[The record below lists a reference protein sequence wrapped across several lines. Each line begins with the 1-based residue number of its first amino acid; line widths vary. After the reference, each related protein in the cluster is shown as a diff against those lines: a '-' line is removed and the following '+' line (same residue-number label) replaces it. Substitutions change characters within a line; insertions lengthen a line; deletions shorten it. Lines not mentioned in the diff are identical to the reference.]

1 MKKKLTVAVLAI
13 CAAIVLLIV
22 GLATGSFDELIGDS
36 YADVSDYFG
45 TPEAGTYTLVL
56 PDGEQAETKAITID
70 GQEGYFFP
78 WMEAADLLNSPL
90 YVDEANQKGILARPD
105 EIWYF
110 TPGAT
115 GYDTESGQ
123 HVETTWTAII
133 EQNGAWYVNLL
144 YLTQVMNLY
153 LDTEHGDIQT
163 IVVMT
168 DPQAQIADAASQDEK
183 KGGIRIRTED
193 NKKAKVLTVANSVY
207 LLESGEEWSKVMSH
221 EGYVGYAANSELGG
235 QKALAFAENAPEYT
249 SISRD
254 HKISLGWHQ
263 MTYASG
269 NDALGERLGVA
280 TGLNVISPTWFTV
293 ADTEGNITSLASA
306 AYVQQAHD
314 AGVEVWGLIDNFTN
328 KIDMT
333 AFMSNTA
340 ARTNMINQLITQ
352 AMTCGMDGI
361 NLDFESI
368 KADQAVYYTELIR
381 ELSIA
386 CRKNGLVFS
395 IDDPVPK
402 FSSHYNR
409 SVQGQVADYVII
421 MGYDEN
427 TAGSETAGSNA
438 SLNFVT
444 EGIEQTLK
452 EVPASKVINAMPF
465 YTRLWIES
473 YDNGALEC
481 QTLGMTD
488 ANAYAREKGMDI
500 YWDAASGQNIA
511 ELDTEQNLQKMWL
524 EDDKSLEEKLKLL
537 NTYQL
542 AGGAFWKLGFARSE
556 IWTLIGQYL

>member
-1 MKKKLTVAVLAI
+1 M
-13 CAAIVLLIV
+13 LLIV

-110 TPGAT
+110 IPGAT

-168 DPQAQIADAASQDEK
+168 DPQAQIADAASPDEK

-542 AGGAFWKLGFARSE
+542 AGGAFWKLGFESSGNLDPDRSVFIRRS
-556 IWTLIGQYL
+556 IWGIMRCSKPL

>member
-90 YVDEANQKGILARPD
+90 YVDEANQKGMLARPD

-123 HVETTWTAII
+123 HVDTTWTALV

-168 DPQAQIADAASQDEK
+168 DPQTQIADAVSPDEK

-221 EGYVGYAANSELGG
+221 EGYVGYAANSEMDG

-293 ADTEGNITSLASA
+293 ADIEGNITSLASA

-340 ARTNMINQLITQ
+340 ARTNMINQLIAQ
-352 AMTCGMDGI
+352 AMACGMDGI

-438 SLNFVT
+438 SLDFVT

-524 EDDKSLEEKLKLL
+524 EDDKSLEEKLKLID
-537 NTYQL
+537 TYQL
-542 AGGAFWKLGFARSE
+542 AGGAFWKLGFESSE

>member
-90 YVDEANQKGILARPD
+90 YVDEANQKGMLARPD

-123 HVETTWTAII
+123 HVETTWTALV

-168 DPQAQIADAASQDEK
+168 DPQTQIADAVSPDEQ

-293 ADTEGNITSLASA
+293 ADIEGNITSLASA

-352 AMTCGMDGI
+352 AMACGMDGI

-537 NTYQL
+537 DTYQL
-542 AGGAFWKLGFARSE
+542 AGGAFWKLGFESSE

>member
-90 YVDEANQKGILARPD
+90 YVDEANQKGMLARPD

-123 HVETTWTAII
+123 HVESTWTALV

-168 DPQAQIADAASQDEK
+168 DPQTQIADAVSPDEK
-183 KGGIRIRTED
+183 KSGIRIRTED

-293 ADTEGNITSLASA
+293 ADIEGNITSLASA

-352 AMTCGMDGI
+352 AMACGMDGI

-438 SLNFVT
+438 SLDFVT

-537 NTYQL
+537 DTYQL
-542 AGGAFWKLGFARSE
+542 AGGAFWKLGFESSE

>member
-123 HVETTWTAII
+123 HVETTWTAIV

-168 DPQAQIADAASQDEK
+168 DPQAQIADAASPDEK

-269 NDALGERLGVA
+269 NDSLGERLGVA

-542 AGGAFWKLGFARSE
+542 AGGAFWKLGFESSE

>member
-90 YVDEANQKGILARPD
+90 YVDEANQKGMLARPD

-123 HVETTWTAII
+123 HVETTWTAIV
-133 EQNGAWYVNLL
+133 EQNGAWYVNLS

-168 DPQAQIADAASQDEK
+168 DPQAQIADAASPDEQ

-293 ADTEGNITSLASA
+293 ADIEGNITSLASA

-352 AMTCGMDGI
+352 AMACGMDGI

-438 SLNFVT
+438 SLDFVT

-524 EDDKSLEEKLKLL
+524 EDDKSLEEKLKLID
-537 NTYQL
+537 TYQL
-542 AGGAFWKLGFARSE
+542 AGGAFWKLGFESSE

>member
-90 YVDEANQKGILARPD
+90 YVDEANQKGMLARPD

-123 HVETTWTAII
+123 HVETTWTALV

-168 DPQAQIADAASQDEK
+168 DPQTQIADAVSPDEK
-183 KGGIRIRTED
+183 KSGIRIRTED

-293 ADTEGNITSLASA
+293 ADIEGNITSLASA

-352 AMTCGMDGI
+352 AMACGMDGI

-438 SLNFVT
+438 SLDFVT

-524 EDDKSLEEKLKLL
+524 EDDKSLEEKLKLID
-537 NTYQL
+537 TYQL
-542 AGGAFWKLGFARSE
+542 AGGAFWKLGFESSE

>member
-168 DPQAQIADAASQDEK
+168 DPQAQIADAASLDEK

-269 NDALGERLGVA
+269 NDSLGERLGVA

-542 AGGAFWKLGFARSE
+542 AGGAFWKLGFESSE

>member
-123 HVETTWTAII
+123 HVETTWTAIV

-168 DPQAQIADAASQDEK
+168 DPQAQIADAASPDEK

-193 NKKAKVLTVANSVY
+193 NKKAEVLTVANSVY

-542 AGGAFWKLGFARSE
+542 AGGAFWKLGFESSE

>member
-144 YLTQVMNLY
+144 YLTQAMNLY

-168 DPQAQIADAASQDEK
+168 DPQAQIADAASPDEK

-542 AGGAFWKLGFARSE
+542 AGGAFWKLGFESSE

>member
-90 YVDEANQKGILARPD
+90 YVDEANQKGMLARPD

-123 HVETTWTAII
+123 HVETTWTALV

-144 YLTQVMNLY
+144 YLTQAMNLY

-168 DPQAQIADAASQDEK
+168 DPQTQIADAVSPDEK
-183 KGGIRIRTED
+183 KSGIRIRTED

-221 EGYVGYAANSELGG
+221 EGYVGYAANSELGE

-293 ADTEGNITSLASA
+293 ADIEGNITSLASA

-352 AMTCGMDGI
+352 AMACGMDGI

-438 SLNFVT
+438 SLDFVT

-524 EDDKSLEEKLKLL
+524 EDDKSLEEKLKLID
-537 NTYQL
+537 TYQL
-542 AGGAFWKLGFARSE
+542 AGGAFWKLGFESSE

>member
-110 TPGAT
+110 IPGAT

-168 DPQAQIADAASQDEK
+168 DPQAQIADAASPDEK

-542 AGGAFWKLGFARSE
+542 AGGAFWKLGFESSE

>member
-123 HVETTWTAII
+123 HVETTWTAIV

-168 DPQAQIADAASQDEK
+168 DPQAQIADAASPDEK

-427 TAGSETAGSNA
+427 TAGSEKAGSNA
-438 SLNFVT
+438 SLNFVA

-542 AGGAFWKLGFARSE
+542 AGGAFWKLGFESSE

>member
-123 HVETTWTAII
+123 HVETTWTALV

-168 DPQAQIADAASQDEK
+168 DPQAQIADAASPDEK

-542 AGGAFWKLGFARSE
+542 AGGAFWKLGFESSE

>member
-153 LDTEHGDIQT
+153 LDTEHADIQT

-168 DPQAQIADAASQDEK
+168 DPQAQIADAASPDEK

-269 NDALGERLGVA
+269 NDSLGERLGVA

-427 TAGSETAGSNA
+427 TAGSEKAGSNA
-438 SLNFVT
+438 SLNFVA

-542 AGGAFWKLGFARSE
+542 AGGAFWKLGFESSE

>member
-90 YVDEANQKGILARPD
+90 YVDEANQKGMLARPD

-123 HVETTWTAII
+123 HVETTWTALV

-168 DPQAQIADAASQDEK
+168 DPQTQIADAVSPDEK
-183 KGGIRIRTED
+183 KSGIRIRTED

-221 EGYVGYAANSELGG
+221 EGYVGYAANSELGE

-263 MTYASG
+263 MTYATG

-293 ADTEGNITSLASA
+293 ADIEGNITSLASA

-352 AMTCGMDGI
+352 AMACGMDGI

-438 SLNFVT
+438 SLDFVT

-524 EDDKSLEEKLKLL
+524 EDDKSLEEKLKLID
-537 NTYQL
+537 TYQL
-542 AGGAFWKLGFARSE
+542 AGGAFWKLGFESSE

>member
-90 YVDEANQKGILARPD
+90 YVDEANQKGMLARPD

-123 HVETTWTAII
+123 HVETTWTALV
-133 EQNGAWYVNLL
+133 EQNGAWYVNLS

-168 DPQAQIADAASQDEK
+168 DPQAQIADAASPDEK

-293 ADTEGNITSLASA
+293 ADIEGNITSLASA

-352 AMTCGMDGI
+352 AMACGMDGI

-438 SLNFVT
+438 SLDFVT

-524 EDDKSLEEKLKLL
+524 EDDKSLEEKLKLID
-537 NTYQL
+537 TYQL
-542 AGGAFWKLGFARSE
+542 AGGAFWKLGFESSE

>member
-90 YVDEANQKGILARPD
+90 YVDEANQKGMLARPD

-123 HVETTWTAII
+123 HVDTTWTALV

-168 DPQAQIADAASQDEK
+168 DPQTQIADATSPDEK

-235 QKALAFAENAPEYT
+235 QKTLAFAENAPEYT

-293 ADTEGNITSLASA
+293 ADIEGNITSLASA

-340 ARTNMINQLITQ
+340 ARTNMINQLIAQ
-352 AMTCGMDGI
+352 AMACGMDGI

-438 SLNFVT
+438 SLDFVT

-524 EDDKSLEEKLKLL
+524 EDDKSLEEKLKLID
-537 NTYQL
+537 TYQL
-542 AGGAFWKLGFARSE
+542 AGGAFWKLGFESSE

>member
-168 DPQAQIADAASQDEK
+168 DPQAQIADAASPDEK

-368 KADQAVYYTELIR
+368 KADQAVYYTEMIR

-542 AGGAFWKLGFARSE
+542 AGGAFWKLGFESSE

>member
-56 PDGEQAETKAITID
+56 PDGEQAEKKAITID

-90 YVDEANQKGILARPD
+90 YVDEANQKGMLARPD

-123 HVETTWTAII
+123 HVETTWTAIV
-133 EQNGAWYVNLL
+133 EQNGAWYVNLS

-168 DPQAQIADAASQDEK
+168 DPQAQIADAASPDEK

-293 ADTEGNITSLASA
+293 ADIEGNITSLASA

-352 AMTCGMDGI
+352 AMACGMDGI

-438 SLNFVT
+438 SLDFVT

-524 EDDKSLEEKLKLL
+524 EDDKSLEEKLKLID
-537 NTYQL
+537 TYQL
-542 AGGAFWKLGFARSE
+542 AGGAFWKLGFESSE

>member
-123 HVETTWTAII
+123 HVETTWTAIV
-133 EQNGAWYVNLL
+133 EQNGSWYVNLL

-168 DPQAQIADAASQDEK
+168 DPQAQIADAASPDEK

-542 AGGAFWKLGFARSE
+542 AGGAFWKLGFESSE
-556 IWTLIGQYL
+556 IWNLIGQYL

>member
-90 YVDEANQKGILARPD
+90 YVDEANQKGMLARPD

-123 HVETTWTAII
+123 HVETTWTALV

-153 LDTEHGDIQT
+153 LDAEHGDIQT

-168 DPQAQIADAASQDEK
+168 DPQTQIADAVSPDEK
-183 KGGIRIRTED
+183 KSGIRIRTED

-293 ADTEGNITSLASA
+293 ADIEGNITSLASA

-352 AMTCGMDGI
+352 AMACGMDGI

-438 SLNFVT
+438 SLDFVT

-524 EDDKSLEEKLKLL
+524 EDDKSLEEKLKLID
-537 NTYQL
+537 TYQL
-542 AGGAFWKLGFARSE
+542 AGGAFWKLGFESSE

>member
-123 HVETTWTAII
+123 HVETTWTAIV

-542 AGGAFWKLGFARSE
+542 AGGAFWKLGFESSE

>member
-45 TPEAGTYTLVL
+45 IPEAGTYTLVL

-90 YVDEANQKGILARPD
+90 YVDEANQKGMLARPD

-123 HVETTWTAII
+123 HVETTWTALV
-133 EQNGAWYVNLL
+133 EQNGAWYVNLS

-168 DPQAQIADAASQDEK
+168 DPQTQIADAVSPDEK
-183 KGGIRIRTED
+183 KSGIRIRTED

-293 ADTEGNITSLASA
+293 ADIEGNITSLASA

-352 AMTCGMDGI
+352 AMACGMDGI

-438 SLNFVT
+438 SLDFVT

-524 EDDKSLEEKLKLL
+524 EDDKSLEEKLKLID
-537 NTYQL
+537 TYQL
-542 AGGAFWKLGFARSE
+542 AGGAFWKLGFESSE

>member
-110 TPGAT
+110 IPGAT

-168 DPQAQIADAASQDEK
+168 DPQAQIADAASPDEK

-368 KADQAVYYTELIR
+368 KADQALYYTELIR

-542 AGGAFWKLGFARSE
+542 AGGAFWKLGFESSE

>member
-90 YVDEANQKGILARPD
+90 YVDEANQKGMLARPD

-123 HVETTWTAII
+123 HVETTWTAIV
-133 EQNGAWYVNLL
+133 EQNGAWYVNLS

-168 DPQAQIADAASQDEK
+168 DPQAQIADAASPDEK

-263 MTYASG
+263 MTYTSG

-293 ADTEGNITSLASA
+293 ADIEGNITSLASA

-352 AMTCGMDGI
+352 AMACGMDGI

-438 SLNFVT
+438 SLDFVT

-524 EDDKSLEEKLKLL
+524 EDDKSLEEKLKLID
-537 NTYQL
+537 TYQL
-542 AGGAFWKLGFARSE
+542 AGGAFWKLGFESSE

>member
-78 WMEAADLLNSPL
+78 WMEAADVLNSPL

-168 DPQAQIADAASQDEK
+168 DPQAQIADAASPDEK

-269 NDALGERLGVA
+269 NDSLGERLGVA

-542 AGGAFWKLGFARSE
+542 AGGAFWKLGFESSE

>member
-78 WMEAADLLNSPL
+78 WMEAAHLLNSPL

-168 DPQAQIADAASQDEK
+168 DPQAQIADAASLDEK

-269 NDALGERLGVA
+269 NDSLGERLGVA

-542 AGGAFWKLGFARSE
+542 AGGAFWKLGFENSE

>member
-56 PDGEQAETKAITID
+56 PDGAHAETKAITID

-123 HVETTWTAII
+123 HVETTWTAIV

-168 DPQAQIADAASQDEK
+168 DPQAQIADAASPDEK

-427 TAGSETAGSNA
+427 TAGSEKAGSNA
-438 SLNFVT
+438 SLNFVA

-542 AGGAFWKLGFARSE
+542 AGGAFWKLGFESSE

>member
-90 YVDEANQKGILARPD
+90 YVDEVNQKGILARPD

-123 HVETTWTAII
+123 HVETTWTAIV

-144 YLTQVMNLY
+144 YLPQVMNLY

-168 DPQAQIADAASQDEK
+168 DPQAQIADAASPDEK

-488 ANAYAREKGMDI
+488 ANAYAQEKGMDI

-542 AGGAFWKLGFARSE
+542 AGGAFWKLGFESSE

>member
-90 YVDEANQKGILARPD
+90 YVDEANQKGMLARPD

-123 HVETTWTAII
+123 HVETTWTAIV

-144 YLTQVMNLY
+144 YLTQIMNLY

-168 DPQAQIADAASQDEK
+168 DPQAQIADAASPDEK

-193 NKKAKVLTVANSVY
+193 NKKAKVLTVSNSVY

-293 ADTEGNITSLASA
+293 ADIEGNITSLASA

-352 AMTCGMDGI
+352 AMACGMDGI

-438 SLNFVT
+438 SLDFVT

-542 AGGAFWKLGFARSE
+542 AGGAFWKLGFESSE